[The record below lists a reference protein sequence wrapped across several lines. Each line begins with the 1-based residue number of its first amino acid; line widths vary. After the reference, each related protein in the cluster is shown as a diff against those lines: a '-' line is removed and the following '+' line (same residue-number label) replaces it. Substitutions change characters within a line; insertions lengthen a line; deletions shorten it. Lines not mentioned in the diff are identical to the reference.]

1 MSQCTCTTDKEMTC
15 IVHPTDKALRQRIAE
30 LEALADPLTKALYEE
45 MYKRHTEISIENH
58 ALEAELE
65 RLRETAKILTDGGW
79 YNIGSSHIGSKYWDA
94 FVQLRALLEKGNE

>member
-30 LEALADPLTKALYEE
+30 LEAEKSHAWETCQKAVERG
-45 MYKRHTEISIENH
+45 MK
-58 ALEAELE
+58 LEAELE